1 MSITPGSANFDKIKK
16 QQQQKA
22 EKKNT
27 QKLLAEFLFKYGV
40 P

>member
-22 EKKNT
+22 EKNT
-27 QKLLAEFLFKYGV
+27 QKLMAEFLFKYGV

>member
-16 QQQQKA
+16 QQQKA
-22 EKKNT
+22 EKKT